1 MRQSF
6 GLLSPCR
13 TARLDAAAARVLL
26 TDQLVNSVTSRRSAR
41 ARAHRPAARDSRAA
55 LLRAAA
61 REFAD
66 RGYDA
71 AGVDRI
77 AARAR
82 LNKAMLYYHFGSKR
96 ELYHEILHDM
106 FGTVAARAR
115 AIADGPGTAPEKL
128 DAWIAAI
135 VEEAAARPWFPP
147 IVLRE
152 MASGAPRFDPKT
164 FGMMNAVFEAVRDII
179 VQGQR
184 EGAFRAADPLLTH
197 LTIMP
202 AILLFFVRRRLL
214 AALEVSGGVAAPRGL
229 DEFVRHMQVSA
240 RGMLRKEL

>member
-1 MRQSF
+1 M
-6 GLLSPCR
+6 
-13 TARLDAAAARVLL
+13 
-26 TDQLVNSVTSRRSAR
+26 
-41 ARAHRPAARDSRAA
+41 
-55 LLRAAA
+55 RAAA

-71 AGVDRI
+71 AGVNRI

-82 LNKAMLYYHFGSKR
+82 LNKAMVYYHFGSKR
-96 ELYHEILHDM
+96 ELYCEILRDT
-106 FGTVAARAR
+106 FRTVAARAR

-135 VEEAAARPWFPP
+135 VGEAAAKPWFPP

-152 MASGAPRFDPKT
+152 MASGAPHVDPLT

-179 VQGQR
+179 IQGQR
-184 EGAFRAADPLLTH
+184 EGTFRAADPLLTH

-202 AILLFFVRRRLL
+202 AVLLFFVRRRLL
-214 AALEVSGGVAAPRGL
+214 AALKVSKGVAAPREL
-229 DEFVRHMQVSA
+229 DEFVRHMQASA
-240 RGMLRKEL
+240 RGMLGNQR